1 MDERTHT
8 GAGRHGGGCGD
19 CGDEAVYRFDAYGE
33 LVDES
38 VDPPPGIGGVFP
50 GPHPGL
56 PRRPCDISTLNGSWL
71 LQIVPAPP
79 HPGSGLS
86 QVRGP
91 MRIEVGTSSLRA
103 SGDIY
108 VRRISPPIAPVGP
121 DQPTPVPGPNPVAG
135 AVADSQAGSEAV
147 LSDGAPLVP
156 WYPQLPISQYS
167 WYFRS
172 TGATYAAGTLTMPIE
187 RHLWDQTTQELT
199 QSDTGTMSF
208 TCRRGLLQAAGVP
221 VVMTGTAQIGG
232 HTYRVTATKTSNLY
246 RGCRIEADVMLNRH
260 WPTTAT
266 LCNGVTTAFR
276 QVYATAGWD
285 VQVTIDELN
294 VPEDASLTN
303 TELQTLLATRR
314 GAGTADEWRLW
325 LLAGSSQGTLF
336 GIMFDQ
342 DVVPREGAVGF
353 ADVTL
358 GTETFIEASARGRP
372 LDEVPA
378 AFLRTLT
385 HEAGHALNL
394 FHPKHDVHS
403 PPIGIEIMNQT
414 GDVMSFASE
423 ANPYPCNASFAFAEH
438 DRRSLIHS
446 PDPQVRPGWKPFGWG
461 HGSLSAGLPLP
472 VDADGLI
479 TADRAEGLR
488 LDLRVPADVYVG
500 EYVIAEVTLTN
511 TGDQPREVTTRLN
524 LAEGDL
530 RLLHA
535 LPNQEVEQVRDV
547 VVACGPRP
555 TVLLPAGESI
565 TGRMQI
571 LFTSEGVTF
580 DQPGSHRLRADLD
593 VDGFSAV
600 TSPRVTV
607 QVRSAATED
616 ERDIAATTLDRRV
629 GMALALGDFGSDQAT
644 RERLADVAQAHPDH
658 DTGAACALVVANA
671 LARAHV
677 DYRADVV
684 RDAEPD
690 EAAAYLDRVLEGRS
704 AEQVLELAATVASP
718 TEKDAPVVQLALD
731 RVREADMAEED
742 LNRAEAVAE
751 DFVAPSPR

>member
-1 MDERTHT
+1 M
-8 GAGRHGGGCGD
+8 
-19 CGDEAVYRFDAYGE
+19 
-33 LVDES
+33 
-38 VDPPPGIGGVFP
+38 
-50 GPHPGL
+50 
-56 PRRPCDISTLNGSWL
+56 
-71 LQIVPAPP
+71 
-79 HPGSGLS
+79 
-86 QVRGP
+86 
-91 MRIEVGTSSLRA
+91 
-103 SGDIY
+103 
-108 VRRISPPIAPVGP
+108 
-121 DQPTPVPGPNPVAG
+121 
-135 AVADSQAGSEAV
+135 
-147 LSDGAPLVP
+147 
-156 WYPQLPISQYS
+156 
-167 WYFRS
+167 
-172 TGATYAAGTLTMPIE
+172 
-187 RHLWDQTTQELT
+187 
-199 QSDTGTMSF
+199 
-208 TCRRGLLQAAGVP
+208 
-221 VVMTGTAQIGG
+221 
-232 HTYRVTATKTSNLY
+232 
-246 RGCRIEADVMLNRH
+246 
-260 WPTTAT
+260 
-266 LCNGVTTAFR
+266 
-276 QVYATAGWD
+276 
-285 VQVTIDELN
+285 
-294 VPEDASLTN
+294 
-303 TELQTLLATRR
+303 
-314 GAGTADEWRLW
+314 
-325 LLAGSSQGTLF
+325 
-336 GIMFDQ
+336 
-342 DVVPREGAVGF
+342 
-353 ADVTL
+353 
-358 GTETFIEASARGRP
+358 
-372 LDEVPA
+372 
-378 AFLRTLT
+378 
-385 HEAGHALNL
+385 
-394 FHPKHDVHS
+394 
-403 PPIGIEIMNQT
+403 
-414 GDVMSFASE
+414 
-423 ANPYPCNASFAFAEH
+423 
-438 DRRSLIHS
+438 
-446 PDPQVRPGWKPFGWG
+446 
-461 HGSLSAGLPLP
+461 
-472 VDADGLI
+472 
-479 TADRAEGLR
+479 
-488 LDLRVPADVYVG
+488 PADVYVG

>member
-91 MRIEVGTSSLRA
+91 MRIEVGASSLRA

-246 RGCRIEADVMLNRH
+246 RGCRIEADVMLNRQ

-303 TELQTLLATRR
+303 TELQTLLGHPPGRR
-314 GAGTADEWRLW
+314 HGRRVAA
-325 LLAGSSQGTLF
+325 LA
-336 GIMFDQ
+336 
-342 DVVPREGAVGF
+342 
-353 ADVTL
+353 
-358 GTETFIEASARGRP
+358 ARGKLSGHPLRDHVRSGCGAARGCGRLRRRHPRNRDVHRGERP
-372 LDEVPA
+372 WPA
-378 AFLRTLT
+378 AGRGPGGLP
-385 HEAGHALNL
+385 A
-394 FHPKHDVHS
+394 HPDPRGRARPQPLPPQARRPQ

-438 DRRSLIHS
+438 DRMSLIHS

-488 LDLRVPADVYVG
+488 LDLRLPADVYVG

-511 TGDQPREVTTRLN
+511 TGDQPHEVTTRLN

-658 DTGAACALVVANA
+658 
-671 LARAHV
+671 
-677 DYRADVV
+677 V